1 MIRDYELII
10 FDWDGTLA
18 NSIDWI
24 VDCLLFVAEDQN
36 LVKPSEQ
43 ACKDIIGLSLS
54 KAMLTLF
61 PNINELEKIK
71 MVESYRRRYLA
82 KPITQNDLFLD
93 TLPVLQELMRLGKT
107 LAIATGKGQQGLDRA
122 VDGTKTRHFF
132 QHFRCADVMKS
143 KPSPHM
149 LFDIMDVSQIS
160 PEKTIMIGDSSL
172 DLIMANNAG
181 VASIGVTTGA
191 HSERVLTDCRPL
203 CCINNLKELFED
215 Q

>member
-1 MIRDYELII
+1 MINDYELVV

-24 VDCLLFVAEDQN
+24 VDCLLFVAEQQN

-54 KAMLTLF
+54 QAMLTLF
-61 PNINELEKIK
+61 PTINDQAKVR
-71 MVESYRRRYLA
+71 MVEAYRRRYMSKA
-82 KPITQNDLFLD
+82 ITQNDLFLD
-93 TLPVLQELMRLGKT
+93 TLPVLQELMRSGKT
-107 LAIATGKGQQGLDRA
+107 LAIATGKGRQGLDRA
-122 VDGTKTRHFF
+122 LDGTDTRHFF
-132 QHFRCADVMKS
+132 QHMRCADVMES

-149 LFDIMDVSQIS
+149 LFDIMQVSGIS

-181 VASIGVTTGA
+181 VASVGITTGA
-191 HSERVLTDCRPL
+191 HSATVLNAEKPL
-203 CCINNLKELFED
+203 RCINNLKELFED
-215 Q
+215 

>member
-24 VDCLLFVAEDQN
+24 VDCLIYVAEELN

-54 KAMLTLF
+54 QAMLTLF
-61 PNINELEKIK
+61 PSMTELEKVR
-71 MVESYRRRYLA
+71 MVEAYRRRYQA

-93 TLPVLQELMRLGKT
+93 TLPVLQELMRLDKT
-107 LAIATGKGQQGLDRA
+107 LAVATGKGQQGLDRA
-122 VDGTKTRHFF
+122 IDGTRTRHFF
-132 QHFRCADVMKS
+132 QYLRCADVMES

-149 LFDIMDVSQIS
+149 LFDIMEASQIS

-172 DLIMANNAG
+172 DLKMANNAG

-191 HSERVLTDCRPL
+191 HSEKVLAEHQPL
-203 CCINNLKELFED
+203 YCINNLKELFKD
-215 Q
+215 

>member
-1 MIRDYELII
+1 MINDYELVV

-24 VDCLLFVAEDQN
+24 VDCLLFVAEQQN

-54 KAMLTLF
+54 QAMLTLF
-61 PNINELEKIK
+61 PTINDQAKVR
-71 MVESYRRRYLA
+71 MVEAYRRRYMSKA
-82 KPITQNDLFLD
+82 ITQNDLFLD
-93 TLPVLQELMRLGKT
+93 TLPVLQELMRSGKT

-122 VDGTKTRHFF
+122 LDGTDTRHFF
-132 QHFRCADVMKS
+132 QYMRCADVMES

-149 LFDIMDVSQIS
+149 LFDIMQVSGIS

-181 VASIGVTTGA
+181 VASVGITTGA
-191 HSERVLTDCRPL
+191 HSATVLNAENPL
-203 CCINNLKELFED
+203 RCINNLKELFED
-215 Q
+215 